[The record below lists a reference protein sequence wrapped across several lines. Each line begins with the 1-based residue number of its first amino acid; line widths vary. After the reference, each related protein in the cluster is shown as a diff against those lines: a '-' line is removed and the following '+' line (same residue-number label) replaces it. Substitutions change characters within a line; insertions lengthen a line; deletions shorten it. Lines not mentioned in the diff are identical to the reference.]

1 MGHPVTESLTQAD
14 ILVVQSIRPICLLVS
29 HVFNMFVFG
38 KMKEKF
44 TSIFYGDMK
53 PGGVAREKEQ
63 LI

>member
-1 MGHPVTESLTQAD
+1 MGHPVTESLTQAHNS
-14 ILVVQSIRPICLLVS
+14 VNEAICFLVS
-29 HVFNMFVFG
+29 HVFNMFVLG

-53 PGGVAREKEQ
+53 LGGVAREKEQ